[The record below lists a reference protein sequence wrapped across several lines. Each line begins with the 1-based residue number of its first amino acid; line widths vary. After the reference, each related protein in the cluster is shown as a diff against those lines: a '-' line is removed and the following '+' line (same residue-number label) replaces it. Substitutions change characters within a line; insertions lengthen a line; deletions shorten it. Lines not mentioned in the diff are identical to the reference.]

1 MNRIYYLLIV
11 LITAS
16 VALVSFS
23 VPAEQG
29 GKLSVVINPNGPP
42 EQLSATDLKKIF
54 KGEVQRWKNGTK
66 VVVVMMKTSTP
77 TGNET
82 AGRLFNM
89 SGNDLN
95 KYWLSLV
102 FAGKAHA
109 PYFIS
114 SESELLQFVSQ
125 NPGAIG
131 IIDTKDAHNGKIAL
145 VDGNESF

>member
-1 MNRIYYLLIV
+1 MLTSFI
-11 LITAS
+11 APS
-16 VALVSFS
+16 VD
-23 VPAEQG
+23 QDT
-29 GKLSVVINPNGPP
+29 KLAVVINPKGPP
-42 EQLSATDLKKIF
+42 VNISANDLRKIF
-54 KGEVQRWKNGTK
+54 KGEVQRWKDGTK
-66 VVVVMMKTSTP
+66 VVVVMMKTNTT

-82 AGRLFNM
+82 ASRLFNM

-102 FAGKAHA
+102 FAGKARA

-114 SESELLQFVSQ
+114 SESELLLFVSQ

-131 IIDTKDAHNGKIAL
+131 IIDAKDVHGSKVAT